1 MLMKNNLIKS
11 YRKCRLYTTI
21 QFHMMELYISAIVI
35 KIIFQKKKKKILTNL
50 FCLQIAVFERILN
63 IENKIKS
70 NNLNKLMINLK
81 NSKKD

>member
-1 MLMKNNLIKS
+1 M
-11 YRKCRLYTTI
+11 I

-35 KIIFQKKKKKILTNL
+35 KIIFQSNLQKILTNQFYL
-50 FCLQIAVFERILN
+50 LIAVFERILK

-70 NNLNKLMINLK
+70 NNLNKLMINLN